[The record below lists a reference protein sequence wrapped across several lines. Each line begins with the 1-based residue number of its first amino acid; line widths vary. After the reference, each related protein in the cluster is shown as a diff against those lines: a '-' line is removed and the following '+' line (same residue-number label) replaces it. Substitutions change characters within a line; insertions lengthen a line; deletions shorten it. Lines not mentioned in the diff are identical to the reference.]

1 MTQRLKTQY
10 QETIVSKLMEQFK
23 YQNIHQ
29 VPKLVKVTINRGL
42 GEAANN
48 AKALESS
55 LNEIATIAGQKPV
68 VTRAK
73 KAIAS
78 FKIRQGMPVGIMVTL
93 RGDRMYAFLDRLINL
108 ALPRIRDFR
117 GVSDKS
123 FDGNGNYALGIKEQI
138 IFPEIN
144 FDKVD
149 AIRGMDIIIT
159 TTAKTDEEARELL
172 RLFNF
177 PFPAEAQ
184 KEAAQKDGEAK
195 PMAAA
200 NASAAAARQM
210 RSRR

>member
-10 QETIVSKLMEQFK
+10 QETIVPKLMEQFK

-117 GVSDKS
+117 GISPKS
-123 FDGNGNYALGIKEQI
+123 FDGRGNYSLGIREQL
-138 IFPEIN
+138 IFPEIEY
-144 FDKVD
+144 DRID
-149 AIRGMDIIIT
+149 QIRGMDISIIT
-159 TTAKTDEEARELL
+159 TANTDEEGRALLKEMGMPFRE
-172 RLFNF
+172 
-177 PFPAEAQ
+177 Q
-184 KEAAQKDGEAK
+184 
-195 PMAAA
+195 
-200 NASAAAARQM
+200 
-210 RSRR
+210 